1 MLADSVRTP
10 SSPSESN
17 NKGMYVL
24 LVRLISAVVS
34 VVSVIGLMYGYKY
47 WQKRKREKEQAQFLK
62 LFEDGDDIED
72 ELGLEHDMI

>member
-1 MLADSVRTP
+1 MLVDSVRTP
-10 SSPSESN
+10 SSPSESKD
-17 NKGMYVL
+17 KGMYVL
-24 LVRLISAVVS
+24 LVILISAVVS
-34 VVSVIGLMYGYKY
+34 VVSVIGSIYGNKY